1 MDPSPERGHEGDLV
15 LHRQDDAAEHEE
27 ALDIDAACS
36 PVQIVHSNP
45 LQDIPSLCQGRVR
58 GREEGSGTN
67 VASDVTDHHGKQ
79 CGPLSESREAPPEE
93 GEKGEGEGGRRSDLP
108 MEAKLRSS
116 LFFPVA

>member
-1 MDPSPERGHEGDLV
+1 MPPALPCRLFTPIPCRISPASAKGG
-15 LHRQDDAAEHEE
+15 
-27 ALDIDAACS
+27 
-36 PVQIVHSNP
+36 
-45 LQDIPSLCQGRVR
+45 VR